1 MPRLPE
7 LKRPRR
13 KSLAV
18 GVIIALGLMAGGV
31 AFAAW
36 SSTARNPG
44 RAGAVTAIDLTVNAV
59 SGTADLFPGTTQG
72 DVFFTITNP
81 NPYPVV
87 FTAMEPGGAITN
99 TTAGDAAACPPS
111 HVTLASATGLSL
123 TVAASSTSGT
133 LTIPNVVSMALA
145 APDGCQGKT
154 FEIPMTLTGA
164 SSA

>member
-1 MPRLPE
+1 MPRLHE
-7 LKRPRR
+7 MKRPGR
-13 KSLAV
+13 KSLGL

-44 RAGAVTAIDLTVNAV
+44 RAGAVTAIELTVNAV
-59 SGTADLFPGTTQG
+59 NGTADLFPGTTQG
-72 DVFFTITNP
+72 DVFFTVTNP

-87 FTAMEPGGAITN
+87 FTAMAPEGPITN
-99 TTAGDAAACPPS
+99 TVAADSSACPPS
-111 HVTLASATGLSL
+111 NVTLASASGLSL
-123 TVAASSTSGT
+123 RVEANSTSAT
-133 LTIPNVVSMALA
+133 MTIPNVVSMALA

-164 SSA
+164 SAA